1 MQSPLLKGGVILKD
15 FLKKYKHGWV
25 FSYMFIYIIWFAY
38 LEKNVVHYTNVTI
51 PFDDVIP
58 FIEYFIIPY
67 MLWFAYVAIGIF
79 YFFIHSKEEFY
90 KMTAFL
96 FIGMTICLI
105 IFTVWPSGQNLRPTF
120 IGRNNVFTNMM
131 RFIYSTDTST
141 NVFPSIH
148 VYNSIGVHL
157 AFHNNEALRKNK
169 AVMIASFILMVSICL
184 STVFLK
190 QHSVLD
196 GLGGIAL
203 SLVMYKLVYK
213 TEHSFLQ
220 GKLDQ
225 QFD

>member
-1 MQSPLLKGGVILKD
+1 ML
-15 FLKKYKHGWV
+15 
-25 FSYMFIYIIWFAY
+25 IYLIWFVY
-38 LEKNVVHYTNVTI
+38 LEKNVIHYTNVSITL
-51 PFDDVIP
+51 DNAIP

-79 YFFIHSKEEFY
+79 YFFFHSKEEFY

-105 IFTVWPSGQNLRPTF
+105 IFTIWPSGQHLRPTF
-120 IGRNNVFTNMM
+120 VGRNNIFTNMV
-131 RFIYSTDTST
+131 RFIYRTDTST

-157 AFHNNEALRKNK
+157 AFHNNETLKKNK
-169 AVMIASFILMVSICL
+169 ILMAGSFILMVSICL

-203 SLVMYKLVYK
+203 SILMYKLVYK
-213 TEHSFLQ
+213 TEHSYLL
-220 GKLDQ
+220 GKLKQ